1 MTYRVMVNDGTN
13 LDRGQYRDV
22 DADSPASAAFLVG
35 QELTGNLDSVT
46 LLVPPATVEEPEG

>member
-1 MTYRVMVNDGTN
+1 MPYRVCVNDGQS

-22 DADSPASAAFLVG
+22 DADSPAAAAFLVG
-35 QELTGNLDSVT
+35 QQLTGNLDSVT